1 MPIEN
6 NFLHFNNDA
15 TFQNQ
20 KSQIKDDSITFVK
33 DSGKIYTHE
42 KEYQTVNWAS
52 ALASGNMLQNFIISE
67 TESAFQTKLDSGE
80 ILSDAIAFMVDTKRI
95 WTHNNWFATQ
105 LTAEEIQQIIE
116 GSTSLEE
123 FLKTLSPAE
132 VAISDTE
139 PTNNEK
145 IWIDTSEDPIDTL
158 SIVEEAPKDGK
169 AYIRKN
175 GQWIEHQEQEVY
187 VGPEA
192 PSDDIDCDIWVD
204 SDDGTI
210 NYKNSET
217 GEWEQAAGGGG
228 IGEITETVKVT
239 LTSNQTNPN
248 SDLTG
253 TKVTVTYSGN
263 ITREQEWQ
271 GSELTFNI
279 PTGQEYTVSVE
290 EITDYAKP
298 EDQVHTAI
306 AGETRNLT
314 FTYNTTVVSVTVSG
328 VTSCTATVT
337 GSSTASLTFSEGA
350 LTQTFRVPT
359 GQQYTVTFSE
369 VSGYATPAQINT
381 TASGATASHN
391 ADYSNTTVT
400 VTIASNQSDFNGS
413 VTATISY
420 SGGSDNKSVTGAGQL
435 QFSVPYGV
443 SYTITF
449 NEISPFRTP
458 TQISDNAN
466 ASTKSHSV
474 SYDATDVTIRLTSNH
489 GTTDLGNAR
498 ATIGGTQYSNGQVV
512 RVATGSTVSTTFS
525 SVTGYSTPSAQ
536 SPTATGAT
544 MTITGTYQ
552 SEWVTINVTGISSG
566 FTINITGGFTATQT
580 ATSQTHK
587 IPYGTSYTVQASAVS
602 GYTAPANQ
610 PFTANS
616 NTRTVTMAYAEITDG
631 VFIYD
636 NSGGITPVGSWNTGN
651 NSRALGVAVITDNCE
666 FVISKNLPMTNSIAW
681 SNYLYK
687 TDVSGILTSSSSST
701 AQTDYAGQNNTN
713 LIRSA
718 ASGENSSNNAAHYCY
733 AQTLNGQ
740 HGYLPALG
748 ELVAMYNN
756 KSDIDEALVLIGSQ
770 SISDRCD
777 ELQTSNQP
785 WFWSSTEYSSGDAWG
800 LRWEHS
806 SLDVASYG
814 KNFTYSSR
822 YAFPVFPLV

>member
-6 NFLHFNNDA
+6 NFLHFNNDT
-15 TFQNQ
+15 TFQSQ

-33 DSGKIYTHE
+33 DSGKIYTHK
-42 KEYQTVNWAS
+42 KEYPTVNWAS
-52 ALASGNMLQNFIISE
+52 ALASGSMLQNFIVSE
-67 TESAFQTKLDSGE
+67 TEGAFQTKLDSGE

-105 LTAEEIQQIIE
+105 LTAEEIRQIIE
-116 GSTSLEE
+116 DSPTLEE

-169 AYIRKN
+169 AYIRKD
-175 GQWIEHQEQEVY
+175 GKWIQHQEQEVY
-187 VGPEA
+187 VGTEE
-192 PSDDIDCDIWVD
+192 PSEDLDCDIWLNPET
-204 SDDGTI
+204 GEI
-210 NYKNSET
+210 HYKNSESNS
-217 GEWEQAAGGGG
+217 WEVIEGGGG

-253 TKVTVTYSGN
+253 TKVTVTYSEN

-298 EDQVHTAI
+298 EDQSYTAV
-306 AGETRNLT
+306 AGNTKNLT

-328 VTSCTATVT
+328 VTSATATVT
-337 GSSTASLTFSEGA
+337 GSSTSNLTFSAGA

-359 GQQYTVTFSE
+359 GQAYTVTFSE
-369 VSGYATPAQINT
+369 VTGYATPAQIST
-381 TASGATASHN
+381 TAAGATQSHN

-400 VTIASNQSDFNGS
+400 VTVASNQSDFNGS

-420 SGGSDNKSVTGAGQL
+420 SGGTDNKSVTGTGQL

-443 SYTITF
+443 SYTIIF

-458 TQISDNAN
+458 TQISDSAN

-474 SYDATDVTIRLTSNH
+474 SYDATDVTISLTSNH

-498 ATIGGTQYSNGQVV
+498 VTIGGTQYSNGQVV
-512 RVATGSTVSTTFS
+512 RVATGSTVSATFS

-552 SEWVTINVTGISSG
+552 SEWVTINVTGVSSG
-566 FTINITGGFTATQT
+566 FTVSITGGFTATQT
-580 ATSQTHK
+580 ATSQQHK
-587 IPYGTSYTVQASAVS
+587 IPYGTSYTVSAGNVN
-602 GYTAPANQ
+602 GYTAPSNQ
-610 PFTANS
+610 QFTANQ
-616 NTRTVTMAYAEITDG
+616 NTRTVTVAYTEITNG

-636 NSGGITPVGSWNTGN
+636 NQGNLTPVSSWNAGN
-651 NSRALGVAVITDNCE
+651 NSKALGVAVITEDCE
-666 FVISKNLPMTNSIAW
+666 FVISKSLPMKNAIEWGGYGTDISELTN
-681 SNYLYK
+681 Y
-687 TDVSGILTSSSSST
+687 SSSSSARNDFNGQSNT
-701 AQTDYAGQNNTN
+701 STILLNLGTSTDIAAGYC
-713 LIRSA
+713 RSQ
-718 ASGENSSNNAAHYCY
+718 S
-733 AQTLNGQ
+733 LNGKT
-740 HGYLPALG
+740 GYLPAAG
-748 ELVAMYNN
+748 ELYVMWEN
-756 KSDIDEALVLIGSQ
+756 KSDINSALQKIGASTID
-770 SISDRCD
+770 SAFNNLYTGSHY
-777 ELQTSNQP
+777 P
-785 WFWSSTEYSSGDAWG
+785 WSSTEYSSYNAWY
-800 LRWEHS
+800 LIWENSSSPLSHDYKSGGHS
-806 SLDVASYG
+806 
-814 KNFTYSSR
+814 YS
-822 YAFPVFPLV
+822 YAFPVFPLK